1 MSKELLRQ
9 IVINLRHQ
17 LEILENSNEDAIQK
31 LEDCFQE
38 SYEALKELK
47 ELFSETPSRTMED
60 EIYFFKRTKPYVLSK
75 VITYSELYRLEVKK
89 PINSNK
95 VVLKYYKTYIDK
107 LQGYID
113 SKIEFYNYYRMDSKF
128 LDEQY
133 FTRRETDLRLY
144 PDAAYFCTDTEF
156 TTSHDTVLATLM
168 AYESIIVYV
177 KQEMSSL
184 NRDQYTTAENSMSTL
199 NWTANKSDLVELI
212 YAIQGTNAINN
223 GNATLKEI
231 ASFFNLSFNVKI
243 ADYSRVYFD
252 LQARSQKTKFIDML
266 KETLENKIEKSLN
279 TRK

>member
-1 MSKELLRQ
+1 MSKKLLKQIVLDLRQ
-9 IVINLRHQ
+9 E
-17 LEILENSNEDAIQK
+17 LEIIENFNDDTIQK
-31 LEDCFQE
+31 LENCFKV
-38 SYEALKELK
+38 SYEALQELK
-47 ELFSETPSRTMED
+47 ELFIDTPSWSMED
-60 EIYFFKRTKPYVLSK
+60 EIYFFKKTKPYVLSK
-75 VITYSELYRLEVKK
+75 VITNSELYRLEVKK

-95 VVLKYYKTYIDK
+95 VVLKYYKSYIDK
-107 LQGYID
+107 LQNYID

-133 FTRRETDLRLY
+133 FTRKETDLRLY
-144 PDAAYFCTDTEF
+144 PDAAYFCTDAEF
-156 TTSHDTVLATLM
+156 STSHDTVLATLM
-168 AYESIIVYV
+168 AYESIILNV
-177 KQEMSSL
+177 KQEMSVL
-184 NRDQYTTAENSMSTL
+184 NKEQYSTAENSMSTL

-243 ADYSRVYFD
+243 DDYSRVYFD